1 MAVLAKGHVLLE
13 DVPGV
18 GKTTTALALSRLM
31 GMEFNRIQFT
41 PDVVP
46 SDVTGFTM
54 YDKQSG
60 QFSYRAGA
68 VMCNLLLADEINRTS
83 SKTQSAL
90 LEVMEEGKV
99 TVDGETHCV
108 PSPFVVIATEN
119 PVGSSGTQLLPESQ
133 LDRFMISV
141 SMGYPD
147 HQSLVELLRDRQRE
161 NPLENAKT
169 VVTREEVLELQKEVQ
184 EIYVADQ
191 VLDYVAHLAEAT
203 RNHELITLGLSPR
216 GTLALVRMAKAAAYM
231 KERDYVIPK
240 DVQDVFKDVAAHRMI
255 LDSKARYQ
263 ENLPVR
269 SFLRF
274 WQTWRNR
281 RWKDDKGQDPVA
293 LVAGLHG
300 RSSSNY
306 RHMAFCSGS
315 FAHHSYFD
323 LFCRECGF
331 VRKKAVIKL
340 HLPKASERMECSMEN
355 VFGKSVCMAGIW
367 RSRSAQMGKS
377 FYR

>member
-1 MAVLAKGHVLLE
+1 MNNRTDAVINEIEKVIIGKREVVERVLMAILSEGHILLD

-18 GKTTTALALSRLM
+18 GKTTLAVTCSVVM
-31 GMEFNRIQFT
+31 GVQYQRMQFT

-46 SDVTGFTM
+46 SDIVGFSVYNKATGGFD
-54 YDKQSG
+54 YKPG
-60 QFSYRAGA
+60 V
-68 VMCNLLLADEINRTS
+68 VMTNLLLADEINRTS

-90 LEVMEEGKV
+90 LEVMEEGCV
-99 TVDGETHCV
+99 TVDGVTREM
-108 PSPFVVIATEN
+108 PEPFLVMATQN
-119 PVGSSGTQLLPESQ
+119 PKGSAGTQLLPESQ
-133 LDRFMISV
+133 LDRFMICV

-169 VVTREEVLELQKEVQ
+169 VVTLEEVLELQKQVQ

-263 ENLPVR
+263 EK
-269 SFLRF
+269 S
-274 WQTWRNR
+274 
-281 RWKDDKGQDPVA
+281 A
-293 LVAGLHG
+293 
-300 RSSSNY
+300 
-306 RHMAFCSGS
+306 
-315 FAHHSYFD
+315 
-323 LFCRECGF
+323 REILSEILSE
-331 VRKKAVIKL
+331 VPE
-340 HLPKASERMECSMEN
+340 PKVE
-355 VFGKSVCMAGIW
+355 G
-367 RSRSAQMGKS
+367 
-377 FYR
+377 